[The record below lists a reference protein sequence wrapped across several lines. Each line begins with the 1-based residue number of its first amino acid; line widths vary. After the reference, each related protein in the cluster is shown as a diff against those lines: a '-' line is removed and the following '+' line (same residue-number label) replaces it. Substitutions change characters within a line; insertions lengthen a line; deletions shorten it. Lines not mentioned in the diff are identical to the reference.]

1 MKNSVIK
8 CLILL
13 ELIIA
18 NKHLPIFKNALTEV
32 VVRRG
37 IGNGVFSKMKRKV
50 FGLSMERY
58 WNQKLLVSDI
68 LKSDGQNFLRT

>member
-32 VVRRG
+32 VVKRE
-37 IGNGVFSKMKRKV
+37 IVNGVFSELKSKV

-58 WNQKLLVSDI
+58 WKQKLLVSDI
-68 LKSDGQNFLRT
+68 LKFDGQNFLRT